1 MKSLNITVF
10 PSKQM
15 CSILLLHAQCRMFP
29 CRAQSTLLMFFHLFQ
44 QCPWEKIEWKLF
56 FQKLNIK
63 EIKCHLKAHRYYQRD
78 FTFQCRNNNG
88 AKRTEPH
95 SKCPSFSDILKFV
108 IQTILYF
115 LMQYVPLALTET
127 LRHMYFALHGIS
139 HCHSLLWHLDSPI
152 SGFVFPGK
160 NKCASSRS
168 CQIAQSIDIYVN
180 GVSARL
186 QKAF

>member
-10 PSKQM
+10 LSKQM
-15 CSILLLHAQCRMFP
+15 CSILLLHAQCTMFP

-63 EIKCHLKAHRYYQRD
+63 EIKCHPKAHRYYQRD
-78 FTFQCRNNNG
+78 FTFQCRNNHG

-95 SKCPSFSDILKFV
+95 SKCPSFSDILKFA
-108 IQTILYF
+108 IQTTLYF

-160 NKCASSRS
+160 NKCASSCS
-168 CQIAQSIDIYVN
+168 CQIAQSIGICVN
-180 GVSARL
+180 GV
-186 QKAF
+186 